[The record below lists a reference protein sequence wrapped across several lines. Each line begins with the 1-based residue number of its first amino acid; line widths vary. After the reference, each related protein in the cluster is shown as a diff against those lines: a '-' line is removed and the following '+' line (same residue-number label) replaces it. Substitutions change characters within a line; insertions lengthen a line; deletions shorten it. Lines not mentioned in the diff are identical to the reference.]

1 MCIAI
6 VKPRG
11 VSLAEDRLRLCFSN
25 NPDGA
30 GFAIA
35 KNGLY
40 HRSQDYHATVWPS
53 PALDSHTLQCA
64 CLGARPLHAGK
75 FADFLGG
82 EQHHFFFRGVRV
94 VISSSA
100 AQLGSHRSG
109 SVAGFSV

>member
-35 KNGLY
+35 KNGLVAIHKGY
-40 HRSQDYHATVWPS
+40 TTFEAFWLAYRQHRVDDHS
-53 PALDSHTLQCA
+53 ALVHFRITTRGSSDP
-64 CLGARPLHAGK
+64 GN
-75 FADFLGG
+75 
-82 EQHHFFFRGVRV
+82 HHPDRKSV
-94 VISSSA
+94 V
-100 AQLGSHRSG
+100 
-109 SVAGFSV
+109 

>member
-1 MCIAI
+1 MESIAQ
-6 VKPRG
+6 PLP
-11 VSLAEDRLRLCFSN
+11 VSQPKSWLGDLCLDLGLN
-25 NPDGA
+25 HA
-30 GFAIA
+30 TA
-35 KNGLY
+35 KNGLH

-94 VISSSA
+94 MISSSA